1 LALYRRLLKLRRE
14 RAVLHAGSVED
25 VRGEDGVLSYLR
37 VGPGGE
43 RVEVHL
49 NLCDEVRFVEGLQGR
64 VQLSTFLDNQD
75 GLEVGGTIKLRGG
88 EGVVVE
94 VVG

>member
-1 LALYRRLLKLRRE
+1 
-14 RAVLHAGSVED
+14 
-25 VRGEDGVLSYLR
+25 
-37 VGPGGE
+37 
-43 RVEVHL
+43 
-49 NLCDEVRFVEGLQGR
+49 VRFVEGLQGR